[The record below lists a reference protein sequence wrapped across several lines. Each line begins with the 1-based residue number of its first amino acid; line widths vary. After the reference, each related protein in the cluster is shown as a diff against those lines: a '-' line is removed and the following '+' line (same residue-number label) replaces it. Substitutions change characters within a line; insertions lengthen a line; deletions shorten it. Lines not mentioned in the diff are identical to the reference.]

1 MKEPSA
7 KESFLALLWFPALTA
22 LSLIY
27 HGFALT
33 KLWGWFIVP
42 IFSLPL
48 LSLPAAIGLSL
59 IVGFMAKNHDFKKN
73 DDENNSVR
81 KVMLKATLMA
91 AVVPSY
97 ALLFGYIVSRF
108 M

>member
-1 MKEPSA
+1 M
-7 KESFLALLWFPALTA
+7 A
-22 LSLIY
+22 LSSIY
-27 HGFALT
+27 HGFVLT

-42 IFSLPL
+42 TFSLPL

-73 DDENNSVR
+73 DDENNSLR
-81 KVMLKATLMA
+81 KVMLRATLAAA
-91 AVVPSY
+91 AVPSIS
-97 ALLFGYIVSRF
+97 LLMGYIVSRF